1 MNKTRIAVTLF
12 MAFLGEIANKVVPLV
27 NLHLIAGRLGVDA
40 FGSAQYALWI
50 LEWGIVFTTF
60 GFPQVAPVL
69 MREARTRE
77 KESRVN
83 GSVVCAK
90 LFLAVFAT
98 IVLILM
104 MMGSESLGP
113 YRLAVFTSLFIML
126 TSALDSSWILAAKQK
141 LAVLSLISI
150 IAKLLSVVAVFS
162 LIQSPDDATLFVII
176 TNAVNALIALAS
188 FVVAVKLVG
197 ISMPKL
203 EDVKAALSA
212 ATPFAIAILMF
223 LIVDRFDLFLVEKN
237 LGSTATGLYSSA
249 SKLIGSITPITAAIS
264 GVFYSEMLALSDSKS
279 IERLINASLFWII
292 SVIAPLIAFLIWF
305 NDELLTLIFGL
316 SYLGASEVLTY
327 LGLGAFFF
335 AMIVVFGFQ
344 LLALKRQWLPLVLGL
359 AAGAISGLVI
369 GFTFLSDGGGLLG
382 VAAASL
388 IAKGLTA
395 LIVIVS
401 ATMTWR
407 LNTGGLAKALL
418 RPLLPIFGT
427 VLVLLSTMWLPGVSS
442 NPPLNLV
449 IMLVSYVVFFT
460 ALNLAE
466 ARWALG
472 RVYERF
478 VKKSSA

>member
-12 MAFLGEIANKVVPLV
+12 MAFLGEVANKIVPLV
-27 NLHLIAGRLGVDA
+27 NLHLIASRLGVDA

-69 MREARTRE
+69 LREANTRQDQ
-77 KESRVN
+77 SRVN

-90 LFLAVFAT
+90 LILAFIAT
-98 IVLILM
+98 AALVLM
-104 MMGSESLGP
+104 MTGRESFGP

-126 TSALDSSWILAAKQK
+126 TSALDSAWILAAKQK

-150 IAKLLSVVAVFS
+150 IAKLLSVAAVFS

-176 TNAVNALIALAS
+176 TNAVNAVIAVTS

-197 ISMPKL
+197 LSMPKL
-203 EDVKAALSA
+203 VDVKAALSA

-223 LIVDRFDLFLVEKN
+223 LIVDRFDLYLVEKN

-279 IERLINASLFWII
+279 IERLINASLFWVI

-305 NDELLTLIFGL
+305 NDELLALIFGL

-327 LGLGAFFF
+327 QGLGAFFF

-359 AAGAISGLVI
+359 AVGAAAGISI
-369 GFTFLSDGGGLLG
+369 GFAFLSEGRGLLG
-382 VAAASL
+382 VAAAGL

-395 LIVIVS
+395 LIAMVAA
-401 ATMTWR
+401 ATTWQ
-407 LNTGGLAKALL
+407 LNAGGLVRALL

-427 VLVLLSTMWLPGVSS
+427 VILMLSTKWLLNPAPNPLS
-442 NPPLNLV
+442 NAV
-449 IMLVSYVVFFT
+449 IMLGSYIVFFT
-460 ALNLAE
+460 VLNLTE
-466 ARWALG
+466 AHWALG
-472 RVYERF
+472 RIYERLS
-478 VKKSSA
+478 KKVF

>member
-60 GFPQVAPVL
+60 GFPQVGPVL
-69 MREARTRE
+69 IREAQTRE
-77 KESRVN
+77 EESRVN

-90 LFLAVFAT
+90 LFLAIFAT
-98 IVLILM
+98 IVLIIM
-104 MMGSESLGP
+104 MMGSANLGP

-141 LAVLSLISI
+141 LAVLSFISI
-150 IAKLLSVVAVFS
+150 IAKLLSVAAIFS
-162 LIQSPDDATLFVII
+162 LIQAPHDAILFVII
-176 TNAVNALIALAS
+176 TNAVNALIAIAS

-197 ISMPKL
+197 LSMPKL

-212 ATPFAIAILMF
+212 ATPFAVAILMF

-264 GVFYSEMLALSDSKS
+264 GVFYSEMLALSDAKS
-279 IERLINASLFWII
+279 IERLINASLFWVI

-316 SYLGASEVLTY
+316 SYLGASDVLSY

-359 AAGAISGLVI
+359 AVGAISGLVI

-401 ATMTWR
+401 AALTWQLR
-407 LNTGGLAKALL
+407 AKSLAKALL
-418 RPLLPIFGT
+418 RPLLPILAT
-427 VLVLLSTMWLPGVSS
+427 VLVLLSTMWLPGAPS
-442 NPPLNLV
+442 NPLFNLF
-449 IMLVSYVVFFT
+449 IMLGSYVVFFT

-472 RVYERF
+472 RIYERLA
-478 VKKSSA
+478 KKPSN